1 MAESNKKSKLIGVY
15 KHNAS
20 IVKVLGACIL
30 VCVIF
35 CAGFLLRG
43 NDQFLQA
50 LGFSDINSSEEQ
62 NAGMTVT
69 GNTYD
74 SLSARVAEVEG
85 TLDQESLDSYDLNTT
100 TKAVLDS
107 FLASAGDP
115 YLRYFDDQSYQSY
128 LTNTAKADSGVG
140 VLFGEIEGECY
151 VFDVF
156 EDSEAA
162 LAGVHEG
169 DRIVSI
175 DGSERDTWSMPDVV
189 NSLARDDG
197 QSVYITWQRSS
208 DDPVNPN
215 EIYSTNL
222 TYVAASATNIKT
234 NVDDSV
240 LYIDVS
246 QLASDSGSVVRKAIE
261 DNADNNISGIVLDL
275 RDVPGGYLTQ
285 AVDIAS
291 LFITSGTVVQIQT
304 NDNVTTKSADGQS
317 ITQLPLV
324 VIVNGRTSGSAEVL
338 AAALQESDRA
348 TIVGQK
354 TQGKGSVQ
362 VMQPLSFG
370 GALRYTAATYL
381 TAEGRAIDGSGVY
394 PDVEASSEG
403 SQYEVAYELAL
414 AHSER

>member
-128 LTNTAKADSGVG
+128 LTNTAKTDSGVG

-261 DNADNNISGIVLDL
+261 DNANNNISGIVLDL

>member
-1 MAESNKKSKLIGVY
+1 MAETNKKSKLVGVY

-30 VCVIF
+30 VCVVF
-35 CAGFLLRG
+35 CAGFLVRG

-50 LGFSDINSSEEQ
+50 LGFSDINATEDK

-74 SLSARVAEVEG
+74 SISARVAEVEG
-85 TLDQESLDSYDLNTT
+85 TLSQESLDTYDLNTA

-107 FLASAGDP
+107 FLASADDP

-128 LTNTAKADSGVG
+128 VANAARTDSGVG

-162 LAGVHEG
+162 LAGVREG

-189 NSLARDDG
+189 NALARDDG

-222 TYVAASATNIKT
+222 SYVASTETNIQT

-240 LYIDVS
+240 LYIEVS
-246 QLASDSGSVVRKAIE
+246 QLASDSSSVVRQAIE
-261 DNADNNISGIVLDL
+261 DAEGNGISGIILDL

-285 AVDIAS
+285 AVNIAS

-324 VIVNGRTSGSAEVL
+324 VLVNGRTSGSAEVL

-348 TIVGQK
+348 TVVGQT

-381 TAEGRAIDGSGVY
+381 TAEGRAIDGAGVY
-394 PDVEASSEG
+394 PDVEVSSQE

>member
-261 DNADNNISGIVLDL
+261 DNTDNNISGIVLDL

>member
-1 MAESNKKSKLIGVY
+1 MAESGKQSKLSSIY

-30 VCVIF
+30 VCAVF
-35 CAGFLLRG
+35 FAGFLVRG
-43 NDQFLQA
+43 NDQLLQA
-50 LGFSDINSSEEQ
+50 LGFSDINVSEDQ

-74 SLSARVAEVEG
+74 SISARVAEVEG
-85 TLDQESLDSYDLNTT
+85 TLSQESLDTYDLNTA

-115 YLRYFDDQSYQSY
+115 YLRYFDEQSYQAY
-128 LTNTAKADSGVG
+128 LSNAAHADSGVG

-156 EDSEAA
+156 ENSEAA

-169 DRIVSI
+169 DSIVSI
-175 DGSERDTWSMPDVV
+175 DGSEQDTWSMPDVV
-189 NSLARDDG
+189 NALSRDDG
-197 QSVYITWQRSS
+197 QSVFITWQRSN
-208 DDPVNPN
+208 DDPLNPG

-222 TYVAASATNIKT
+222 IYTASTATNIHSS
-234 NVDDSV
+234 VDGSV
-240 LYIDVS
+240 LYIEIS
-246 QLASDSGSVVRKAIE
+246 QLASDSSSVVRQVIE
-261 DNADNNISGIVLDL
+261 NNASGDISGIILDL
-275 RDVPGGYLTQ
+275 RDIPGGYLTQ

-291 LFITSGTVVQIQT
+291 LFISSGTVVQIQT

-324 VIVNGRTSGSAEVL
+324 VLVNERTSGSAEVL
-338 AAALQESDRA
+338 AAALQESGRA
-348 TIVGQK
+348 TVVGQT

-381 TAEGRAIDGSGVY
+381 TAAGRAIDGAGVY
-394 PDVEASSEG
+394 PDVEVASQE

>member
-128 LTNTAKADSGVG
+128 LTNTAKTDSGVG

-222 TYVAASATNIKT
+222 TYVATSATNIKT

>member
-128 LTNTAKADSGVG
+128 LAK
-140 VLFGEIEGECY
+140 
-151 VFDVF
+151 
-156 EDSEAA
+156 
-162 LAGVHEG
+162 
-169 DRIVSI
+169 
-175 DGSERDTWSMPDVV
+175 
-189 NSLARDDG
+189 
-197 QSVYITWQRSS
+197 
-208 DDPVNPN
+208 
-215 EIYSTNL
+215 
-222 TYVAASATNIKT
+222 
-234 NVDDSV
+234 
-240 LYIDVS
+240 
-246 QLASDSGSVVRKAIE
+246 
-261 DNADNNISGIVLDL
+261 
-275 RDVPGGYLTQ
+275 
-285 AVDIAS
+285 
-291 LFITSGTVVQIQT
+291 
-304 NDNVTTKSADGQS
+304 
-317 ITQLPLV
+317 
-324 VIVNGRTSGSAEVL
+324 
-338 AAALQESDRA
+338 
-348 TIVGQK
+348 
-354 TQGKGSVQ
+354 
-362 VMQPLSFG
+362 
-370 GALRYTAATYL
+370 
-381 TAEGRAIDGSGVY
+381 
-394 PDVEASSEG
+394 
-403 SQYEVAYELAL
+403 
-414 AHSER
+414 

>member
-1 MAESNKKSKLIGVY
+1 MTLIRQ
-15 KHNAS
+15 
-20 IVKVLGACIL
+20 LRLCWIL
-30 VCVIF
+30 
-35 CAGFLLRG
+35 FLLR
-43 NDQFLQA
+43 LA
-50 LGFSDINSSEEQ
+50 ILICDI
-62 NAGMTVT
+62 
-69 GNTYD
+69 
-74 SLSARVAEVEG
+74 
-85 TLDQESLDSYDLNTT
+85 
-100 TKAVLDS
+100 
-107 FLASAGDP
+107 
-115 YLRYFDDQSYQSY
+115 FDDQSYQSY

-261 DNADNNISGIVLDL
+261 DNANNNISGIVLDL